1 MDSLKQAESNHHCFS
16 VLKLALASVVR
27 EQHEHLLWCYK
38 SEWTSQT
45 SGGNFITLNFFLH
58 WRIGNMLSQKD
69 IMCLDW
75 FSLSTTITVVYFSKQ
90 SVPNL
95 SSSLLSHISWG
106 GFFHILV
113 SNWPVSNCISCF
125 QLYLSLGTM
134 VKNPPDNTED
144 ARNVCSVPGLG
155 RFSGVRN
162 SNLL

>member
-1 MDSLKQAESNHHCFS
+1 METVHGIKNMDSLKQAESNHHCFS

-75 FSLSTTITVVYFSKQ
+75 FSLSTIITIVYLSKQ
-90 SVPNL
+90 SFPNL

-113 SNWPVSNCISCF
+113 SNWPLVS
-125 QLYLSLGTM
+125 LSWHNGKESTRQYRRCKKCVFCPRLE
-134 VKNPPDNTED
+134 KILW
-144 ARNVCSVPGLG
+144 SKK
-155 RFSGVRN
+155 
-162 SNLL
+162 